1 MTEKLLQKKEKLK
14 TIMTASDVI
23 DLYIELNNVG
33 IKIWI
38 DGGWGVDTLLG
49 EQMRIHEDIDIVIQK
64 KDLLKFH
71 KILKGQGYKDIKQ
84 IDTSSWNFVLG
95 DDKGHKV
102 DVHVIVFDVEGNGIY
117 GPLRKG
123 NMYPVASLSGMGAI
137 NGHTVKCISPEY
149 MVKFHTGYKLRNSD
163 FQDVLALCERF
174 NIDCPKEYTQIEK

>member
-1 MTEKLLQKKEKLK
+1 MTEKLLQKIEKLK
-14 TIMTASDVI
+14 TKMTASDVV
-23 DLYIELNNVG
+23 DLYTKLGSIGIE
-33 IKIWI
+33 IWI
-38 DGGWGVDTLLG
+38 DGGWSVDALFG
-49 EQMRIHEDIDIVIQK
+49 EETRIHEDLDIVIQK

-84 IDTSSWNFVLG
+84 IDTSSWNFVPG

-117 GPLRKG
+117 GHLRKG
-123 NMYPVASLSGMGAI
+123 NMYSVASLSGMGAI

-149 MVKFHTGYKLRNSD
+149 MVKFHTGYKLRDSD

-174 NIDCPKEYTQIEK
+174 SIDRPKEYMRKK